1 MVHIITLLQLCQFD
15 AMLFSRHKFKFSSYL
30 IKSLNTAMSSIYT
43 QYLAG
48 LTLAYFVTT
57 IKIECI
63 RIMPTPGVKLPRC
76 AVYRAMG
83 TSR

>member
-1 MVHIITLLQLCQFD
+1 
-15 AMLFSRHKFKFSSYL
+15 
-30 IKSLNTAMSSIYT
+30 MSSIYT

-63 RIMPTPGVKLPRC
+63 WIMPTPGVKLPWC
-76 AVYRAMG
+76 AVYRTMG